1 MTNHD
6 MQDLARH
13 LLGKSVGALDPEERN
28 VLVNIQSGS
37 PISRDAADIA
47 DERMS
52 FGERL
57 ADRVAAI
64 GGSWGF
70 IIAFGVVLTGWMFLN
85 TDVLGHWGMAFDA
98 YPYVFLNLMLSMLAA
113 VQAPI
118 ILMSQNRQST
128 KDRVAASLDF
138 EVNLRA
144 ELEVLRLHEKLD
156 SDIADR
162 LGIVIEQQGAIL
174 ALLKGPLI
182 QPIDPVP

>member
-1 MTNHD
+1 MTGQE
-6 MQDLARH
+6 MQDLARR

-28 VLVNIQSGS
+28 VLRNISNRS
-37 PISRDAADIA
+37 PLSRDAADIA
-47 DERMS
+47 DERAN

-70 IIAFGVVLTGWMFLN
+70 IIAFAMILLGWMILN
-85 TDVLGHWGMAFDA
+85 TDILGHWGLAFDA
-98 YPYVFLNLMLSMLAA
+98 YPYIFLNLMLSMLAA
-113 VQAPI
+113 VQAPV

-144 ELEVLRLHEKLD
+144 ELEILRLHDKLD
-156 SDIADR
+156 RGISAR
-162 LGIVIEQQGAIL
+162 LDTVLEQQSAIL
-174 ALLKGPLI
+174 AILRTADTDGR
-182 QPIDPVP
+182 V